1 MQEAVDSG
9 FFKIDSKELVPLVL
23 YVGTNL
29 DREILKLLQKYD
41 FTKDIPKLVVL
52 DVIEETFN
60 KVECIQLVLCS
71 LLGFDIVL
79 YTPTGYKNIETFV
92 NDSAFETYT
101 MNEFKYNVHIPR
113 FKIPDEIPEPKDEG
127 FFGRLFKKGGK

>member
-1 MQEAVDSG
+1 M
-9 FFKIDSKELVPLVL
+9 L

-52 DVIEETFN
+52 DVIEDTFN

-71 LLGFDIVL
+71 LLGFDIAL

-92 NDSAFETYT
+92 NDSAF
-101 MNEFKYNVHIPR
+101 
-113 FKIPDEIPEPKDEG
+113 
-127 FFGRLFKKGGK
+127 